1 VTISWPFDPT
11 VYAGLVGL
19 LLGYGWLAR
28 ERLDRDRRPLL
39 FLLGVGVLWLA
50 LESPIDTIGETY
62 LGSVH
67 MIQHVMLGMVA
78 PPLLLLGLSPEMAK
92 VLLARVPGLR
102 WATRPVVA
110 QVLAGSIWIVWHLP
124 PLYDLTTSN
133 LQVHVFEH
141 VLFIGTGL
149 LLFWPAIE
157 GTAST
162 LPERM
167 SDGWRMLYLGLATI
181 PQDGVSLA
189 LQFSRT
195 VFYAQY
201 RSVPAIAAGY
211 TPVVDQTVS
220 GVVMMLG
227 ANFVMGA
234 ILLVVFFRWLR
245 REEQRQQIEDAEPEQ
260 QREMEAWLARAG
272 RH

>member
-1 VTISWPFDPT
+1 MTWPFDPT
-11 VYAGLVGL
+11 VYAGLVGM

-39 FLLGVGVLWLA
+39 FLAGVAILWLA
-50 LESPIDTIGETY
+50 LESPIDTIGEQY

-67 MIQHVMLGMVA
+67 MIQHVMLGMAA
-78 PPLLLLGLSPEMAK
+78 PPLLLLGLSPRMAR
-92 VLLARVPGLR
+92 LLLDRVPGLR

-110 QVLAGSIWIVWHLP
+110 QVLAGSMWIAWHLP
-124 PLYDLTTSN
+124 WLYDLTTSN

-141 VLFIGTGL
+141 LLFIASGL

-157 GTAST
+157 ATAST
-162 LPERM
+162 LPEPM
-167 SDGWRMLYLGLATI
+167 SDGWRMLYLALATI
-181 PQDGVSLA
+181 PQDGVALA
-189 LQFSRT
+189 LQFSST

-201 RSVPAIAAGY
+201 RTIPHLAPGY

-234 ILLVVFFRWLR
+234 ILLAVFFRWLG
-245 REEQRQQIEDAEPEQ
+245 REERRQRREDAEPEQ
-260 QREMEAWLARAG
+260 QSDMAAWLARVG
-272 RH
+272 RR